1 MIRWQKYKKYSETAN
16 KICIF
21 AEKAVLLLPK
31 KGRLNG
37 IMPEI
42 VLHYIWEKCL
52 WAGYEQQTTDGKTV
66 EILSVGEHNRDA
78 GPDYSHARV
87 RIDGK
92 EWIGNI
98 EIHVCS
104 SDWTKHRHHL
114 DKAYDNIILH
124 VVRTADKPVYNSQGE
139 LVPQCELN
147 YPSDKDYL
155 SGLFAAAQQ
164 MDSAV
169 ARIGCAEQ
177 LLHDPQ
183 LLTEGWRKTLLQKRM
198 ECKRA
203 SITRLLE
210 ITKGSWEHALYI
222 SLARNFGFHTN
233 SVPFEEL
240 AINTPLSY
248 LQKHRNSLFQLTAL
262 LMGQAGLIGDA
273 LDLQKEY
280 VFLRAKFGL
289 TPLDASVWKHARMRP
304 QNNPELRIRQFA
316 QLIYQSENLLSKIL
330 DTDDLKQLESLFLVD
345 KMGKSSIDI
354 LLINTVIP
362 YKYAYALSRHNT
374 AQAEQALRLMEK
386 IAPENNTIVRQWR
399 VLGQEVKNAA
409 DTQALLHLYQNYC
422 QHHECINCEV
432 GYKIFENRQL
442 TLF

>member
-1 MIRWQKYKKYSETAN
+1 M
-16 KICIF
+16 
-21 AEKAVLLLPK
+21 
-31 KGRLNG
+31 
-37 IMPEI
+37 
-42 VLHYIWEKCL
+42 HYIWEKCL
-52 WAGYEQQTTDGKTV
+52 WAGYEQRTTDGKTV
-66 EILSVGEHNRDA
+66 EILDVGAHNRDA

-92 EWIGNI
+92 EWVGNI

-124 VVRTADKPVYNSQGE
+124 VVRTADKPVWNSKGE
-139 LVPQCELN
+139 LVPQCALK

-155 SGLFAAAQQ
+155 TALFAAAQQ

-169 ARIGCAEQ
+169 GRIGCAEQ

-183 LLTEGWRKTLLQKRM
+183 LMTEGWRKTLLRKRM

-203 SITRLLE
+203 SVMRLLE

-262 LMGQAGLIGDA
+262 LLGQAGLLEGEDER
-273 LDLQKEY
+273 LEDEGLVKEY
-280 VFLRAKFGL
+280 AFMRAKFGL
-289 TPLDASVWKHARMRP
+289 TPLDASVWKHARLRP
-304 QNNPELRIRQFA
+304 QNSPELRIRQFA
-316 QLIYQSENLLSKIL
+316 QLMYQSENLLSKIL
-330 DTDDLKQLESLFLVD
+330 DTDDLKELEALFRVSQI
-345 KMGKSSIDI
+345 GKSSIDI

-362 YKYAYALSRHNT
+362 YKYAYAHYKSHPELTEN
-374 AQAEQALRLMEK
+374 ALRLMEK
-386 IAPENNTIVRQWR
+386 IAPENNTIIRQWR
-399 VLGQEVKNAA
+399 VLGQEVRNAA

>member
-1 MIRWQKYKKYSETAN
+1 
-16 KICIF
+16 
-21 AEKAVLLLPK
+21 
-31 KGRLNG
+31 
-37 IMPEI
+37 MPEI
-42 VLHYIWEKCL
+42 VLHYIWEHCL
-52 WAGYEQQTTDGKTV
+52 WAGFEQYTTDGKKV

-78 GPDYSHARV
+78 GPDYSHARI
-87 RIDGK
+87 RIDGH
-92 EWIGNI
+92 EWVGNI

-104 SDWTKHRHHL
+104 SDWTKHHHHL
-114 DKAYDNIILH
+114 DKAYDNIIMH
-124 VVRTADKPVYNSQGE
+124 VVRTADKPIYNSKGE

-155 SGLFAAAQQ
+155 SALFESAQR
-164 MDSAV
+164 MDSAI

-177 LLHDPQ
+177 LLHDPR
-183 LLTEGWRKTLLQKRM
+183 LLTEGWRKTLLCKRL

-240 AINTPLSY
+240 AINTPLSC

-262 LMGQAGLIGDA
+262 LLGQAGLVQEPE
-273 LDLQKEY
+273 LQKEY
-280 VFLRAKFGL
+280 DFLRVKFGL
-289 TPLDASVWKHARMRP
+289 TPLEGSIWKHARLRP
-304 QNNPELRIRQFA
+304 QNSPELRIRQFA
-316 QLIYQSENLLSKIL
+316 QLMHQSENLLSKIL
-330 DTDDLKQLESLFLVD
+330 DTDDLKELEVLFAVPQ
-345 KMGKSSIDI
+345 MGKSSVDI

-362 YKYAYALSRHNT
+362 YKYAYALHQNNPVK
-374 AQAEQALRLMEK
+374 AEQAMRLMEN
-386 IAPENNTIVRQWR
+386 IPAENNTIVRQWR

>member
-1 MIRWQKYKKYSETAN
+1 
-16 KICIF
+16 
-21 AEKAVLLLPK
+21 
-31 KGRLNG
+31 
-37 IMPEI
+37 MPEI
-42 VLHYIWEKCL
+42 VLHYIWEHCL
-52 WAGYEQQTTDGKTV
+52 WAGFEQYTTDGKKV

-78 GPDYSHARV
+78 GPDYSHARI

-92 EWIGNI
+92 EWVGNI
-98 EIHVCS
+98 EIHVCA
-104 SDWTKHRHHL
+104 SDWTKHHHHL

-124 VVRTADKPVYNSQGE
+124 VVRTADKPIYNSKGE

-155 SGLFAAAQQ
+155 SALFESAQR
-164 MDSAV
+164 MDSAI

-177 LLHDPQ
+177 LLHDPR
-183 LLTEGWRKTLLQKRM
+183 LLTEGWRKTLLCKRL

-262 LMGQAGLIGDA
+262 LLGQAGLVQDA
-273 LDLQKEY
+273 ELQKEY
-280 VFLRAKFGL
+280 DFLRVKFGL
-289 TPLDASVWKHARMRP
+289 TPLEGSIWKHARLRP
-304 QNNPELRIRQFA
+304 QNSPELRIRQFA
-316 QLIYQSENLLSKIL
+316 QLMHQSENLLSKIL
-330 DTDDLKQLESLFLVD
+330 DTDDLKELEVLFAVPQ
-345 KMGKSSIDI
+345 MGKSSVDI

-362 YKYAYALSRHNT
+362 YKYAYALHQNNPVK
-374 AQAEQALRLMEK
+374 AEQAMRLMEK
-386 IAPENNTIVRQWR
+386 IPAENNTIVRQWR

>member
-1 MIRWQKYKKYSETAN
+1 
-16 KICIF
+16 
-21 AEKAVLLLPK
+21 
-31 KGRLNG
+31 
-37 IMPEI
+37 MPEI
-42 VLHYIWEKCL
+42 ILHYIWERCL
-52 WAGYEQQTTDGKTV
+52 WAGYDQQTTDGRKI

-78 GPDYSHARV
+78 GPDYSHARI
-87 RIDGK
+87 RMDGK
-92 EWIGNI
+92 EWVGNI

-104 SDWTKHRHHL
+104 SDWIKHRHHL

-124 VVRTADKPVYNSQGE
+124 VVRTADKPIYNSKGE

-155 SGLFAAAQQ
+155 SALFESAQK
-164 MDSAV
+164 MDSAI

-183 LLTEGWRKTLLQKRM
+183 LLTEGWRKTLLQKRL

-240 AINTPLSY
+240 AINTPLSC

-262 LMGQAGLIGDA
+262 LMGQAGLINEPE
-273 LDLQKEY
+273 LQKEY
-280 VFLRAKFGL
+280 DFLRTKFSL
-289 TPLDASVWKHARMRP
+289 TPLDGSIWKHARLRP
-304 QNNPELRIRQFA
+304 QNSPELRIRQFA
-316 QLIYQSENLLSKIL
+316 QLLYKSEHLLSKIL
-330 DTDDLKQLESLFLVD
+330 DTDNLKELEALFAVPQ
-345 KMGKSSIDI
+345 MGKASVDI

-362 YKYAYALSRHNT
+362 YKYAYATSRHNT
-374 AQAEQALRLMEK
+374 AQAEQTLKLMEK
-386 IAPENNTIVRQWR
+386 IPAENNTIIRQWR

>member
-1 MIRWQKYKKYSETAN
+1 
-16 KICIF
+16 
-21 AEKAVLLLPK
+21 
-31 KGRLNG
+31 
-37 IMPEI
+37 MPEI
-42 VLHYIWEKCL
+42 ILHYIWEHCL
-52 WAGYEQQTTDGKTV
+52 WAGFEQYTTDGKKV

-78 GPDYSHARV
+78 GPDYSHARI
-87 RIDGK
+87 RIDGH
-92 EWIGNI
+92 EWVGNI

-104 SDWTKHRHHL
+104 SDWTKHHHHL

-124 VVRTADKPVYNSQGE
+124 VVRTADKPVYNSKGE

-155 SGLFAAAQQ
+155 SALFESAQR
-164 MDSAV
+164 MDSAI

-177 LLHDPQ
+177 LLHDPR
-183 LLTEGWRKTLLQKRM
+183 LLTEGWRKTLLCKRL

-233 SVPFEEL
+233 NVPFEEL
-240 AINTPLSY
+240 AINTPLSC

-262 LMGQAGLIGDA
+262 LLGQAGLVQEPE
-273 LDLQKEY
+273 LQKEY
-280 VFLRAKFGL
+280 DFLRVKFGL
-289 TPLDASVWKHARMRP
+289 TPLEGSIWKHARLRP
-304 QNNPELRIRQFA
+304 QNSPELRIRQFA
-316 QLIYQSENLLSKIL
+316 QLMHQSENLLSKIL
-330 DTDDLKQLESLFLVD
+330 DTDDLKELEVLFAVPQ
-345 KMGKSSIDI
+345 MGKSSVDI

-362 YKYAYALSRHNT
+362 YKYAYALHQNNPVK
-374 AQAEQALRLMEK
+374 AEQAMRLMEK
-386 IAPENNTIVRQWR
+386 IPAENNTIVRQWR

>member
-1 MIRWQKYKKYSETAN
+1 
-16 KICIF
+16 
-21 AEKAVLLLPK
+21 
-31 KGRLNG
+31 
-37 IMPEI
+37 MPEI
-42 VLHYIWEKCL
+42 VLHYIWEHCL
-52 WAGYEQQTTDGKTV
+52 WAGFEQYTTDGKKV

-78 GPDYSHARV
+78 GPDYSHARI
-87 RIDGK
+87 RIDGH
-92 EWIGNI
+92 EWVGNI
-98 EIHVCS
+98 EIHVCA
-104 SDWTKHRHHL
+104 SDWTKHHHHL

-124 VVRTADKPVYNSQGE
+124 VVRTADKPVYNSRGE

-155 SGLFAAAQQ
+155 SALFESAQR
-164 MDSAV
+164 MDSAI

-177 LLHDPQ
+177 LLHDPR
-183 LLTEGWRKTLLQKRM
+183 LLTEGWRKTLLCKRL

-262 LMGQAGLIGDA
+262 LLGQAGLVQEPE
-273 LDLQKEY
+273 LQKEY
-280 VFLRAKFGL
+280 DFLRVKFGL
-289 TPLDASVWKHARMRP
+289 TPLEGSIWKHARLRP
-304 QNNPELRIRQFA
+304 QNSPELRIRQFA
-316 QLIYQSENLLSKIL
+316 QLMHQSENLLSKIL
-330 DTDDLKQLESLFLVD
+330 DTDDLKELEMLFAVPQ
-345 KMGKSSIDI
+345 MGKSSVDM

-362 YKYAYALSRHNT
+362 YKYAYALHQNNPVK
-374 AQAEQALRLMEK
+374 AEQALRLMEK
-386 IAPENNTIVRQWR
+386 IPAENNTIVRQWR

>member
-1 MIRWQKYKKYSETAN
+1 
-16 KICIF
+16 
-21 AEKAVLLLPK
+21 
-31 KGRLNG
+31 
-37 IMPEI
+37 MPEI
-42 VLHYIWEKCL
+42 ILHYIWEHCL
-52 WAGYEQQTTDGKTV
+52 WAGFEQYTTDGKKV

-78 GPDYSHARV
+78 GPDYSHARI
-87 RIDGK
+87 RIDGH
-92 EWIGNI
+92 EWVGNI

-104 SDWTKHRHHL
+104 SDWTKHHHHL

-124 VVRTADKPVYNSQGE
+124 VVRTADKPIYNSKGE

-155 SGLFAAAQQ
+155 SALFESAQR
-164 MDSAV
+164 MDSAI

-177 LLHDPQ
+177 LLHDPR
-183 LLTEGWRKTLLQKRM
+183 LLTEGWRKTLLCKRL

-262 LMGQAGLIGDA
+262 LLGQAGLVQEPE
-273 LDLQKEY
+273 LQKEY
-280 VFLRAKFGL
+280 DFLRVKFGL
-289 TPLDASVWKHARMRP
+289 TPLEGSIWKHARLRP
-304 QNNPELRIRQFA
+304 QNSPELRIRQFA
-316 QLIYQSENLLSKIL
+316 QLMHQSENLLSKIL
-330 DTDDLKQLESLFLVD
+330 DTNDLKELEVLFAVPQ
-345 KMGKSSIDI
+345 MGKSSVDI

-362 YKYAYALSRHNT
+362 YKYAYALHQNNPVK
-374 AQAEQALRLMEK
+374 AEQALHLMEK
-386 IAPENNTIVRQWR
+386 IPAENNTIVRQWR

>member
-1 MIRWQKYKKYSETAN
+1 
-16 KICIF
+16 
-21 AEKAVLLLPK
+21 
-31 KGRLNG
+31 
-37 IMPEI
+37 MPEI
-42 VLHYIWEKCL
+42 VLHYIWEHCL
-52 WAGYEQQTTDGKTV
+52 WAGFEQYTTDGKKV

-78 GPDYSHARV
+78 GPDYSHARI
-87 RIDGK
+87 RIDGH
-92 EWIGNI
+92 EWVGNI
-98 EIHVCS
+98 EIHVCA
-104 SDWTKHRHHL
+104 SDWTKHHHHL

-124 VVRTADKPVYNSQGE
+124 VVRTADKPIYNSKGE

-155 SGLFAAAQQ
+155 SALFESAQR
-164 MDSAV
+164 MDSAI

-177 LLHDPQ
+177 LLHDPR
-183 LLTEGWRKTLLQKRM
+183 LLTEGWRKTLLCKRL

-240 AINTPLSY
+240 AINTPLSC

-262 LMGQAGLIGDA
+262 LLGQAGLVQEPE
-273 LDLQKEY
+273 LQKEY
-280 VFLRAKFGL
+280 DFLRVKFGL
-289 TPLDASVWKHARMRP
+289 RPMEGSIWKHARLRP
-304 QNNPELRIRQFA
+304 QNSPELRIRQFA
-316 QLIYQSENLLSKIL
+316 QLMHQSENLLSKIL
-330 DTDDLKQLESLFLVD
+330 DTDDLKELEVLFAVPQ
-345 KMGKSSIDI
+345 MGKSSVDI

-362 YKYAYALSRHNT
+362 YKYAYALHQNNPVK
-374 AQAEQALRLMEK
+374 AEQALRLMEK
-386 IAPENNTIVRQWR
+386 IPAENNTIVRQWR

>member
-1 MIRWQKYKKYSETAN
+1 
-16 KICIF
+16 
-21 AEKAVLLLPK
+21 
-31 KGRLNG
+31 
-37 IMPEI
+37 MPEI
-42 VLHYIWEKCL
+42 VLHYIWEHCL
-52 WAGYEQQTTDGKTV
+52 WAGFEQYTTDGKKV

-78 GPDYSHARV
+78 GPDYSHARI
-87 RIDGK
+87 RIDGH
-92 EWIGNI
+92 EWVGNI
-98 EIHVCS
+98 EIHVCA
-104 SDWTKHRHHL
+104 SDWTKHHHHL

-124 VVRTADKPVYNSQGE
+124 VVRTADKPIYNSKGE

-155 SGLFAAAQQ
+155 SALFESAQR
-164 MDSAV
+164 MDSAI

-177 LLHDPQ
+177 LLHDPR
-183 LLTEGWRKTLLQKRM
+183 LLTEGWRKTLLCKRL

-240 AINTPLSY
+240 AINTPLSC

-262 LMGQAGLIGDA
+262 LLGQAGLVQEPE
-273 LDLQKEY
+273 LQKEY
-280 VFLRAKFGL
+280 DFLRVKFGL
-289 TPLDASVWKHARMRP
+289 TPLEGSIWKHARLRP
-304 QNNPELRIRQFA
+304 QNSPELRIRQFA
-316 QLIYQSENLLSKIL
+316 QLMHQSENLLSKIL
-330 DTDDLKQLESLFLVD
+330 DTDDLKELEVLFAVPQ
-345 KMGKSSIDI
+345 MGKSSVDI

-362 YKYAYALSRHNT
+362 YKYAYALHQNNPVK
-374 AQAEQALRLMEK
+374 AEQAMRLMEK
-386 IAPENNTIVRQWR
+386 IPAENNMIVRQWR

>member
-1 MIRWQKYKKYSETAN
+1 
-16 KICIF
+16 
-21 AEKAVLLLPK
+21 
-31 KGRLNG
+31 
-37 IMPEI
+37 MPEI
-42 VLHYIWEKCL
+42 ILHYIWEHCL
-52 WAGYEQQTTDGKTV
+52 WAGFEQYTTDGKKV

-78 GPDYSHARV
+78 GPDYSHARI
-87 RIDGK
+87 RIDGH
-92 EWIGNI
+92 EWVGNI
-98 EIHVCS
+98 EIHVCA
-104 SDWTKHRHHL
+104 SDWTKHHHHL

-124 VVRTADKPVYNSQGE
+124 VVRTADKPIYNSKGE

-155 SGLFAAAQQ
+155 SALFESAQR
-164 MDSAV
+164 MDSAI

-177 LLHDPQ
+177 LLHDPR
-183 LLTEGWRKTLLQKRM
+183 LLTEGWRKTLLCKRL

-240 AINTPLSY
+240 AINTPLSF

-262 LMGQAGLIGDA
+262 LLGQAGLVQEPE
-273 LDLQKEY
+273 LQKEY
-280 VFLRAKFGL
+280 DFLRVKFGL
-289 TPLDASVWKHARMRP
+289 TPLEGSIWKHARLRP
-304 QNNPELRIRQFA
+304 QNSPELRIRQFA
-316 QLIYQSENLLSKIL
+316 QLMHQSENLLSKIL
-330 DTDDLKQLESLFLVD
+330 DTDDLKELEVLFAVPQ
-345 KMGKSSIDI
+345 MGKSSVDI

-362 YKYAYALSRHNT
+362 YKYAYALHQNNPVK
-374 AQAEQALRLMEK
+374 AEQALRLMEK
-386 IAPENNTIVRQWR
+386 IPAENNTIVRQWR

>member
-1 MIRWQKYKKYSETAN
+1 
-16 KICIF
+16 
-21 AEKAVLLLPK
+21 
-31 KGRLNG
+31 
-37 IMPEI
+37 MPEI

-52 WAGYEQQTTDGKTV
+52 WAGFDQQTTDGRTV

-92 EWIGNI
+92 EWVGNI
-98 EIHVCS
+98 EIHVQS

-114 DKAYDNIILH
+114 DKAYDNVILH
-124 VVRTADKPVYNSQGE
+124 VVRTADKPVWNAKGE
-139 LVPQCELN
+139 LVPQCELR

-155 SGLFAAAQQ
+155 SGLFASAQQ

-169 ARIGCAEQ
+169 GRIGCAEQ
-177 LLHDPQ
+177 LIHEPGLITD
-183 LLTEGWRKTLLQKRM
+183 GWRKTLLYKRL

-203 SITRLLE
+203 SIMRLLE

-248 LQKHRNSLFQLTAL
+248 LQKHRNSLFQLTAI
-262 LMGQAGLIGDA
+262 LMGQAGFLTNGRVNELEDERLA
-273 LDLQKEY
+273 KEY
-280 VFLRAKFGL
+280 HFMQAKFGL
-289 TPLDASVWKHARMRP
+289 TPMDASVWKHSKIHP
-304 QNNPELRIRQFA
+304 QNSPELRIRQFA

-330 DTDDLKQLESLFLVD
+330 DTNDLKELVKLFEID
-345 KMGKSSIDI
+345 KLGKSSIDI

-362 YKYAYALSRHNT
+362 YKYAFAKHRNSSFDAL
-374 AQAEQALRLMEK
+374 ALMEH

-399 VLGQEVKNAA
+399 VLGQEIKNAA

-442 TLF
+442 KLF

>member
-1 MIRWQKYKKYSETAN
+1 
-16 KICIF
+16 
-21 AEKAVLLLPK
+21 
-31 KGRLNG
+31 
-37 IMPEI
+37 MPEI
-42 VLHYIWEKCL
+42 VLHYIWEHCL
-52 WAGYEQQTTDGKTV
+52 WAGFEQKTTDGKTV
-66 EILSVGEHNRDA
+66 EIVSVGEHNRDA

-87 RIDGK
+87 KIDGR

-98 EIHVCS
+98 EIHVCA

-114 DKAYDNIILH
+114 DSAYDNVILH
-124 VVRTADKPVYNSQGE
+124 VVRSADKPVWNSKGE

-155 SGLFAAAQQ
+155 SALFESAQQ

-169 ARIGCAEQ
+169 SRIGCAEQ
-177 LLHDPQ
+177 LIHEPGLIS
-183 LLTEGWRKTLLQKRM
+183 EGWRKTLLYKRL

-203 SITRLLE
+203 SIERLLE

-233 SVPFEEL
+233 SLPFEQL

-248 LQKHRNSLFQLTAL
+248 LQKHRNSLFQLTAI
-262 LMGQAGLIGDA
+262 LMGQAGLLEIKNEKFKIKEDELA
-273 LDLQKEY
+273 KEY
-280 VFLRAKFGL
+280 EFLRTKFGL
-289 TPLDASVWKHARMRP
+289 TPLDGSIWKHARMRP
-304 QNNPELRIRQFA
+304 QNSPELRIRQFA
-316 QLIYQSENLLSKIL
+316 ELLYKSENLFSKIL
-330 DTDDLKQLESLFLVD
+330 DTNDLKELEQLFVVD

-362 YKYAYALSRHNT
+362 YKYAYAKRRNSSFDVL
-374 AQAEQALRLMEK
+374 ALMEK
-386 IAPENNTIVRQWR
+386 IPAEDNTIVRQWK
-399 VLGQEVKNAA
+399 VLGQEIKNAA

-432 GYKIFENRQL
+432 GYKIFQDRQL
-442 TLF
+442 KLF

>member
-1 MIRWQKYKKYSETAN
+1 M
-16 KICIF
+16 
-21 AEKAVLLLPK
+21 
-31 KGRLNG
+31 
-37 IMPEI
+37 
-42 VLHYIWEKCL
+42 HYIWEKCL
-52 WAGYEQQTTDGKTV
+52 WAGFDQQTTDGRTV

-92 EWIGNI
+92 EWVGNI
-98 EIHVCS
+98 EIHVQS

-114 DKAYDNIILH
+114 DKAYDNVILH
-124 VVRTADKPVYNSQGE
+124 VVRTADKPVWNAKGE
-139 LVPQCELN
+139 LVPQCELR

-155 SGLFAAAQQ
+155 SGLFASAQQ

-169 ARIGCAEQ
+169 GRIGCAEQ
-177 LLHDPQ
+177 LIHEPGLITD
-183 LLTEGWRKTLLQKRM
+183 GWRKTLLYKRL

-203 SITRLLE
+203 SIMRLLE

-248 LQKHRNSLFQLTAL
+248 LQKHRNSLFQLTAI
-262 LMGQAGLIGDA
+262 LMGQAGFLTNERVNELEDERLA
-273 LDLQKEY
+273 KEY
-280 VFLRAKFGL
+280 HFMQAKFGL
-289 TPLDASVWKHARMRP
+289 TPMDASVWKHSKIHP
-304 QNNPELRIRQFA
+304 QNSPELRIRQFA

-330 DTDDLKQLESLFLVD
+330 DTNDLKELVKLFEID
-345 KMGKSSIDI
+345 KLGKSSIDI

-362 YKYAYALSRHNT
+362 YKYAYAKHRNSSFD
-374 AQAEQALRLMEK
+374 ALALMEQ

-399 VLGQEVKNAA
+399 VLGQEIKNAA

-442 TLF
+442 KLF